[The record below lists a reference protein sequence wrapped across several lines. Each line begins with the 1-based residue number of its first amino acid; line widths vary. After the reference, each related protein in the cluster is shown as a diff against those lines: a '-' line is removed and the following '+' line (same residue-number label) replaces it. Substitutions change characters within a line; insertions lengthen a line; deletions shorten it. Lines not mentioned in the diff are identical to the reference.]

1 VPTKPSDRLD
11 PLLRL
16 CGVRL
21 RELRLCELRLC
32 ELRLWLRRAVAPL
45 ERFEPL
51 LEREEALR
59 VERAFAPEELAFARL
74 LDAEAPDDL
83 LLLCLLPEVF
93 LLAATAHP
101 SSV

>member
-1 VPTKPSDRLD
+1 
-11 PLLRL
+11 
-16 CGVRL
+16 
-21 RELRLCELRLC
+21 
-32 ELRLWLRRAVAPL
+32 
-45 ERFEPL
+45 L